1 MKKAFS
7 LVLALIVCTV
17 FFSAC
22 STEKKPDSKLDEY
35 LGDYSYS
42 DPAVCMVYEPV
53 EDEVDD
59 NGNQFYGIQYRQIT
73 DLDGLLNSGT
83 VIMIYFY
90 SSMSSEAAAV
100 TAVVEDLAQNYNGRL
115 TVVMLDAM
123 EYRDYITKYEI
134 EAVPEFVLLKP
145 GQSFRKFDSMSYE
158 YWTGTDVVLWLK
170 SNGIT

>member
-90 SSMSSEAAAV
+90 SSMSSEASAV

>member
-1 MKKAFS
+1 MRS
-7 LVLALIVCTV
+7 
-17 FFSAC
+17 
-22 STEKKPDSKLDEY
+22 
-35 LGDYSYS
+35 
-42 DPAVCMVYEPV
+42 
-53 EDEVDD
+53 
-59 NGNQFYGIQYRQIT
+59 
-73 DLDGLLNSGT
+73 
-83 VIMIYFY
+83 
-90 SSMSSEAAAV
+90 V

-145 GQSFRKFDSMSYE
+145 GQSFQKFDSMSYE